1 MWPSGL
7 RRTPGKRVGG
17 NSSQVRILSSPP
29 VTFSV
34 FLEKLDTFADK
45 CQRLCRDNL
54 FVLEVSEGYFAAMRK
69 VVFLY

>member
-1 MWPSGL
+1 M
-7 RRTPGKRVGG
+7 VGVEDSNPKG
-17 NSSQVRILSSPP
+17 VNTPP